1 MVTADTAAPGAL
13 AVPTPGMDDPAATS
27 TGGGGSMRA
36 QMAQM
41 AAAAQATY
49 QGGKEHV
56 ASAPPAPIAPTA
68 AASSATPT
76 KGGRTKVSDY
86 SMPLPRLPA
95 PETSHYSG
103 MSYETSASAAPTPVS
118 PTFAA
123 TGAVP
128 RSRDVGAGEP
138 NLVPAATPKRG
149 TTVHVTIPTSGP
161 TTPATVVPNIRAPP
175 AGAHRRSHS
184 MSQRPTMLP
193 KWGGLFGHG
202 EKGVDEEGDQGV
214 LREPRT
220 AGPET
225 TSFEEKQGQ
234 EYHTGEHG
242 HLHGHGHSPLASGAT
257 LVRKFGS
264 LLSGGSVKGASRSG
278 GISPRTSDVGDES
291 IPPGTPII
299 AAPPPAAAAAG
310 SLKKEERMTASASTP
325 ISGTPTSTPPSVH
338 RRAQTILDPAGRNG
352 RHERRSSTGGAA
364 LMGLA
369 SSFSSG
375 GTIGRHRRPSTGH
388 GNGAAPTSAAGKPLG
403 GLFGRGEKQVVEEE
417 KEKDDEDREGD
428 RQGHGH
434 EHRRSH
440 EHEHEHDE
448 PETEGEGT
456 DKEFKP
462 VFLKGLFR
470 CVVFL
475 ATKILSL
482 NDVLALQQPLRKLP
496 LLSSLIS
503 AACWIGCRCN
513 IGRPKPASNAFT
525 FLPSI

>member
-1 MVTADTAAPGAL
+1 MYYLAREKLERDRVYGLGHFASSQLSMVTGDTAAPGAL
-13 AVPTPGMDDPAATS
+13 AVPTPGLEDPAATL

-41 AAAAQATY
+41 AAAAQGTY
-49 QGGKEHV
+49 QGGREHV
-56 ASAPPAPIAPTA
+56 ASAPAAPVAPIA
-68 AASSATPT
+68 AASVATPT
-76 KGGRTKVSDY
+76 KGGRSKVSDY
-86 SMPLPRLPA
+86 SMALPRLPA

-118 PTFAA
+118 PSFAA

-128 RSRDVGAGEP
+128 RSRDVGTGEP
-138 NLVPAATPKRG
+138 NLIPAATPKRG
-149 TTVHVTIPTSGP
+149 TTVHVTIPATGP
-161 TTPATVVPNIRAPP
+161 TAPGTAVPTIRAPP

-184 MSQRPTMLP
+184 MSQRPAMLP

-202 EKGVDEEGDQGV
+202 EKGVDEEGEQGV

-225 TSFEEKQGQ
+225 TSFEEKQAQ
-234 EYHTGEHG
+234 EYHPGEHG
-242 HLHGHGHSPLASGAT
+242 HLQHGHSPLASGAT

-264 LLSGGSVKGASRSG
+264 LLSGGSVKGGSRSG

-291 IPPGTPII
+291 IAPGTPVI
-299 AAPPPAAAAAG
+299 ASPPPAAAAAS
-310 SLKKEERMTASASTP
+310 SLKREELMTASASTP
-325 ISGTPTSTPPSVH
+325 IGGTSTSTPPSAH
-338 RRAQTILDPAGRNG
+338 RRAQTIIDPAGRNG

-388 GNGAAPTSAAGKPLG
+388 GNGQAPTSATGKPLG
-403 GLFGRGEKQVVEEE
+403 GLFGRGPGGEKQVVEEE
-417 KEKDDEDREGD
+417 KEKDAEEGD
-428 RQGHGH
+428 AGRQGQRH

-440 EHEHEHDE
+440 DEHDHDE

-470 CVVFL
+470 CVMSL
-475 ATKILSL
+475 AATIF
-482 NDVLALQQPLRKLP
+482 
-496 LLSSLIS
+496 
-503 AACWIGCRCN
+503 
-513 IGRPKPASNAFT
+513 FT
-525 FLPSI
+525 D